1 MLLKSGDL
9 KETSIWLKSETYSH
23 PISLVLNGS
32 RVYVPEV
39 CQPDTNAV
47 KAEGLGLIELGASI
61 SSSISR
67 SLDPCLP
74 VSEPMTMD
82 RVLWGVR
89 TLGGLGPKWKRNVSC
104 PMKEQIFR
112 SCESLRKSLVPKKAL
127 EIGCHFLG
135 CGRPCGDQGPAGDPL
150 ISCSVKDCHLIF
162 KALV

>member
-9 KETSIWLKSETYSH
+9 KETSISLKSETYSH

-32 RVYVPEV
+32 RVNVPEV

-47 KAEGLGLIELGASI
+47 KAVEGLGLREMGASI

-67 SLDPCLP
+67 SFDPCLP

-82 RVLWGVR
+82 RVLRGVR
-89 TLGGLGPKWKRNVSC
+89 TPGGLGPKGKRDESC
-104 PMKEQIFR
+104 PMKEQICR

-127 EIGCHFLG
+127 EIGCHF
-135 CGRPCGDQGPAGDPL
+135 
-150 ISCSVKDCHLIF
+150 
-162 KALV
+162 